1 MRGCRAQRRK
11 ILLTLA
17 SFIFLGILLII
28 FSSYGV
34 EQLRENRLLKA
45 KPGQK
50 RVIIIHGW
58 KATPEKH
65 WFPWLKQE
73 LEKRGFAV
81 AVPQMPN
88 ADKPY
93 WKEWVCRIDD
103 TVGETDE
110 KTFLVGHSLGTVAIL
125 KYLETLPA
133 GQKIGGVVLAAG
145 FFEPF
150 PNMPRELD
158 NFFAGGKTN
167 YEKISSSAEAFAVI
181 SSDNDPFVPLRYG
194 EVLSEKLNA
203 AFLIMPSAGHIRQD
217 EGFVQFPEALRSVV
231 EISRT

>member
-1 MRGCRAQRRK
+1 MFKEGK
-11 ILLTLA
+11 LYLPMFLL
-17 SFIFLGILLII
+17 FFLGILSII
-28 FSSYGV
+28 FSSYGI
-34 EQLRENRLLKA
+34 EQTRENQPLKA
-45 KPGQK
+45 DLGQK

-58 KATPEKH
+58 KAAPEMH

-81 AVPQMPN
+81 AVPAMPDT
-88 ADKPY
+88 DKPY
-93 WKEWVCRIDD
+93 RKEWVCKIGD
-103 TVGETDE
+103 TVGEADE

-133 GQKIGGVVLAAG
+133 GQKIGGAVLVAS
-145 FFEPF
+145 FSEPF

-158 NFFAGGKTN
+158 NFFAGGKIN
-167 YEKISSSAEAFAVI
+167 YVKISSSAGKFAVI

-194 EVLSEKLNA
+194 EFLSDKLNA

-231 EISRT
+231 EISRTQ